1 MNKERVAIIVL
12 IFTSIFGVYAGYEI
26 GAKNN
31 RFIYDTMNFM
41 LQSDRDLEAV
51 QNIKVLEGLQAKRI
65 DEIIKFTEVG
75 VKGALKRDGIKE
87 STIQRARDYQHT
99 FCKDECLGVGN

>member
-12 IFTSIFGVYAGYEI
+12 MVTSIFGVYAGYEI
-26 GAKNN
+26 GAKDK
-31 RFIYDTMNFM
+31 RLTYDTMNFM
-41 LQSDRDLEAV
+41 LQSDRDLETL

-75 VKGALKRDGIKE
+75 VKGSIKRDGIKE
-87 STIQRARDYQHT
+87 STIQRAREYQHK
-99 FCKDECLGVGN
+99 FCKDECLGVSN